1 MRAILRMSQHASR
14 SLSSSVSTFSLGIRL
29 PPPHR
34 WSSFLDQPGRCC
46 RFQGAIPAHP
56 ALGHSG
62 PGYVPLA
69 PAAVTA
75 AIPAAAAQGI
85 AAVAVAPA
93 GLVHQLMAVGVAPG
107 SRPVQV
113 AGFVAKVQ
121 RSLSR

>member
-1 MRAILRMSQHASR
+1 MRAILRMSQRASR
-14 SLSSSVSTFSLGIRL
+14 SLSSSVSAFSLGIQL

-56 ALGHSG
+56 VLGHSG
-62 PGYVPLA
+62 PGYVGLA
-69 PAAVTA
+69 PAAVAA

-93 GLVHQLMAVGVAPG
+93 GLVHRLMAAGVAPG

-113 AGFVAKVQ
+113 AGFVA
-121 RSLSR
+121 